1 MPTGK
6 FSGRFPA
13 WSVVQVDC
21 LDGDTF
27 VKFVDGTGRLTGQ
40 VDYREK
46 LDARVWCHV
55 GMAEAYRLV
64 ALDASRVTDVSL
76 DVPGAN
82 GGDTKEL
89 ERQIDLLA
97 QDVSPFVKGHRYY
110 SPVTYFWP
118 DYYNGAT
125 SKWNRTLGYGSSL
138 GVVIMNR
145 NSGDWETFD
154 ADFQKQAAR
163 ALSAG
168 AKRCVFYV
176 KTQYGVAELPKDDPA
191 RAGVPDVDKYTQD
204 YILQQIAWAKKNY
217 PNECQGVFLDEVVN
231 GWGAQAPRLD
241 WYRRLFKKIRD
252 LYGKQFLIV
261 INTGSNIADDF
272 VGADFDICMCFEET
286 AETYLKNDAAKPVMT
301 DRMMQEPATRWWH
314 VIHDVTKDNY
324 QKVVNQAAS
333 LDVAHLYIT
342 DGQLVKGEGGQW
354 KPEVNPYQNPPSE
367 WLMPLTIAWVNGY
380 LDILNRVIALEAKQ
394 K

>member
-55 GMAEAYRLV
+55 GMAKAYRLV
-64 ALDASRVTDVSL
+64 SLDASRVTDVSL

-82 GGDTKEL
+82 GGTTKEL

-154 ADFQKQAAR
+154 ADFHKQAAR

-176 KTQYGVAELPKDDPA
+176 KTQYGVADLPKNDPA

-241 WYRRLFKKIRD
+241 WYRQLFKKIRD

-261 INTGSNIADDF
+261 INTGSNIADVF
-272 VGADFDICMCFEET
+272 VSADFDICMCFEEK
-286 AETYLKNDAAKPVMT
+286 AETYLKNDATKPVMT

-354 KPEVNPYQNPPSE
+354 KPEVNPYQNPPSD